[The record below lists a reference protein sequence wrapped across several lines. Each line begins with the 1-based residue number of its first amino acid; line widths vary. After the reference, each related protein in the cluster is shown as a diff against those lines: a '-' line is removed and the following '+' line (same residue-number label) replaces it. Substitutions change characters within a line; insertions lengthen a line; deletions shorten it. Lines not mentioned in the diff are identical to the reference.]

1 MMDHIIGGKKES
13 ELIDSRYD
21 TKKSVEK
28 YEVKV
33 WKRCWW
39 QDILTKNAVNNSEV
53 YRAIIK
59 QRRFVTN
66 TSLT

>member
-1 MMDHIIGGKKES
+1 MDHIIGGKKES